1 MVTLPTLPSLVDEGY
16 TDKHFFSATANWVIP
31 GAVMAGGSPARASE
45 GADKYLAQLINDAA
59 VTTFVCL
66 QSEVNPVE
74 NAENFGGVNEGNEAD
89 ELPSYANAAIQVDP
103 ATTPTFV
110 YYGIK
115 DEEVASSM
123 QDLQALISNLQ
134 QKVQGGEVLYIH
146 CKGGSGRTG
155 LVAACLLKSLYTEL
169 TVDEALE
176 RIQKCF
182 ETRARGSGKWVNP
195 QTKSPATEGQKEQV
209 KKFAVSTKLDLSEA
223 AEDGPIQLCSSA
235 GCTLM

>member
-1 MVTLPTLPSLVDEGY
+1 MVTLPTLTSLNDEISVEN
-16 TDKHFFSATANWVIP
+16 HFFSATANWVIP

-45 GADKYLAQLINDAA
+45 GADKYLVNLINDAA

-74 NAENFGGVNEGNEAD
+74 SAENFGGVNKGNEAD
-89 ELPSYANAAIQVDP
+89 EMPSYANAAIQVDP
-103 ATTPTFV
+103 ATTPKFV

-123 QDLQALISNLQ
+123 IDLQALISNLQ
-134 QKVQGGEVLYIH
+134 QKVQQGEVLYIH

-155 LVAACLLKSLYTEL
+155 LVAACLLKSLYSECTA
-169 TVDEALE
+169 DEALE
-176 RIQKCF
+176 IIQKCF

-195 QTKSPATEGQKEQV
+195 KSKSPATEGQIEQV
-209 KKFAVSTKLDLSEA
+209 KAFALSLALDLTEA
-223 AEDGPIQLCSSA
+223 AEDGPIQVCSSE
-235 GCTLM
+235 GCVVM